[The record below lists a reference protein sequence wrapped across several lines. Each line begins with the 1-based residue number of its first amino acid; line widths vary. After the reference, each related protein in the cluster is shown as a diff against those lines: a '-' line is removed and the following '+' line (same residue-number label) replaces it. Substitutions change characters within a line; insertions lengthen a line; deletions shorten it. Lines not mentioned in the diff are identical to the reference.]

1 MSEVTI
7 KTKSDLKVRT
17 MSAIVM
23 AVVAGGALWIGGAIF
38 TIFVAAISLGIGL
51 EYWGLVR
58 KITGSWWRRGI
69 WIIAGILYV
78 GIASLFII
86 SIRNGPSAN
95 YYEPHPLKDLAI
107 TAQILLT
114 VIFVDIGAYF
124 AGRTFGGPK
133 IAPSISPS
141 KTWSGLIGGMLFASI
156 AFGIFAF
163 IQDRFTRGDAALP
176 GSIYGTPFL
185 SWTNIAIVSLL
196 VGSLI
201 AVIAQAGDFFESW
214 MKRRAGVKDSGNLI
228 PGHGGIFDRA
238 DGFVAVF
245 FMLGLPYLT
254 ITLLL

>member
-1 MSEVTI
+1 V
-7 KTKSDLKVRT
+7 KPKSDLKVRT

-23 AVVAGGALWIGGAIF
+23 AVVAGGALWIGGTIF
-38 TIFVAAISLGIGL
+38 TVFVAAISLGIGL

-58 KITGSWWRRGI
+58 KITGNWWSLGI
-69 WIIAGILYV
+69 WIIVGILYL

-86 SIRNGPSAN
+86 SIRNGPSAS
-95 YYEPHPLKDLAI
+95 YYEPHPLENLAI

-124 AGRTFGGPK
+124 VGRTFGGPK

-156 AFGIFAF
+156 AFGTFAF
-163 IQDRFTRGDAALP
+163 IQDRFTRGDAAQP
-176 GSIYGTPFL
+176 DSIYGTPFL

-201 AVIAQAGDFFESW
+201 AVVAQAGDFFESW

-238 DGFVAVF
+238 DGIIAVAFVF
-245 FMLGLPYLT
+245 GFLMLIARLFEG
-254 ITLLL
+254 